1 MDKICQ
7 IPQLSFGNKD
17 AGMVGI
23 WTKASILEHR
33 HTVGNNH
40 PQVPILE

>member
-1 MDKICQ
+1 MTFKHIEKNNKDTDKLCQ

-33 HTVGNNH
+33 HT
-40 PQVPILE
+40 